1 MLMVWYIEK
10 VTSNDRRT
18 HVVEVASASVRAG
31 GVVWRSDSRPTLRS
45 LDFSTNGCALRAPT
59 AVSPGPSLQPPP
71 VARQHQPRHLSALTT
86 TSPPPPPACARPS
99 SAATSCSSSTPSY
112 HPVSVFPFTSSSFA
126 AFVVRCTLVTP
137 VYPPQQPCRL
147 LALVGHFWR
156 LLPRRRQH
164 KSAMSPD
171 LLNRFCTSTATAFAA
186 PAAALRT
193 IGFVCPLLTRAA
205 TANRPS
211 NFYLA

>member
-1 MLMVWYIEK
+1 ME
-10 VTSNDRRT
+10 R
-18 HVVEVASASVRAG
+18 EVYSS
-31 GVVWRSDSRPTLRS
+31 WRSAADPL
-45 LDFSTNGCALRAPT
+45 LQLVDFSTNSCTRQPR
-59 AVSPGPSLQPPP
+59 SLQVRRFNLHPERDNTNLDTSPPSPPP
-71 VARQHQPRHLSALTT
+71 Q
-86 TSPPPPPACARPS
+86 PPPPPPAACARPS
-99 SAATSCSSSTPSY
+99 SVATSCSSSSPFY

-137 VYPPQQPCRL
+137 VYPPQQPCRP

-164 KSAMSPD
+164 NSAISPD
-171 LLNRFCTSTATAFAA
+171 LLTRFCTSTATAFAA
-186 PAAALRT
+186 PAAARRT

-211 NFYLA
+211 NLYLA